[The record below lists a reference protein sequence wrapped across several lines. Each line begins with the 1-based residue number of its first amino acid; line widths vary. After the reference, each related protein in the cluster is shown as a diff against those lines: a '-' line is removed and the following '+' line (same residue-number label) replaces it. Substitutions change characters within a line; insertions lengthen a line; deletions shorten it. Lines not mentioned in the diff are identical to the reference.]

1 MALDDLDNFL
11 LVLTTSISGTLLA
24 IGGIITFIYAIK
36 KKNQLILLFSAMWL
50 LYAVFWFI
58 DAAAHYY
65 YSIPLM
71 ALAIFPQLIAVPCII
86 IFIELVRKEH
96 VNPIKISTLAI
107 IEAIVFYITFFM
119 NPSDNWDIIP
129 GYGVH
134 NKGILR
140 VSQIVFIFYYVTLY
154 FIWSFQTWRKSPDSL
169 KRLTILLFIGSILFS
184 VVTAAMYALG
194 TFIRA
199 FNSIAFIVHSVGAVA
214 NIIVILKDPRIIYI
228 LPFKAYRIL
237 VVDTNASV
245 ALYKYDWAKVG
256 KLEETMFSMMLQAIG
271 NVLDDILKKGE
282 VQEIQMDR
290 AVLLIHHDKAYSI
303 ASILIASKSS
313 KSLRYG
319 LKRFNE
325 DFVNAFQTRLNGE
338 RKVGMFEETRALV
351 EKVFDYIPSYIAV
364 S

>member
-1 MALDDLDNFL
+1 
-11 LVLTTSISGTLLA
+11 VLTTSISGALLA

-36 KKNQLILLFSAMWL
+36 KKSHIILLFSAMWL

-65 YSIPLM
+65 YSVFLM
-71 ALAIFPQLIAVPCII
+71 ALAIVPQLIAVPCII

-96 VNPIKISTLAI
+96 VNPTKISILVL

-119 NPSDNWDIIP
+119 DPSENWDIIS

-140 VSQIVFIFYYVTLY
+140 ISQIVFIFYFVILY
-154 FIWSFQTWRKSPDSL
+154 YIWSFQTWRKAPDSL
-169 KRLTILLFIGSILFS
+169 KRQTSWLFIGSTLFT

-199 FNSIAFIVHSVGAVA
+199 FNSVAFIIHSVGAVT
-214 NIIVILKDPRIIYI
+214 NIIVILKNPRIIYI

-237 VVDTNASV
+237 IVDTNESV

-271 NVLDDILKKGE
+271 NVLDAILKKGE
-282 VQEIQMDR
+282 VREIQMDR
-290 AVLLIHHDKAYSI
+290 AVLLIHHDKTYSI
-303 ASILIASKSS
+303 ASILISSKSS
-313 KSLRYG
+313 KSLKLG

-325 DFVNAFQTRLNGE
+325 RFINDFQNHLVGE
-338 RKVGMFEETRALV
+338 RKVGMFEETRVLV
-351 EKVFDYIPSYIAV
+351 DTVFDFVPNYKSG

>member
-1 MALDDLDNFL
+1 M
-11 LVLTTSISGTLLA
+11 
-24 IGGIITFIYAIK
+24 
-36 KKNQLILLFSAMWL
+36 
-50 LYAVFWFI
+50 
-58 DAAAHYY
+58 DAAAHYL
-65 YSIPLM
+65 YSIPIM
-71 ALAIFPQLIAVPCII
+71 ALAIIPQLIAVPCII

-96 VNPIKISTLAI
+96 VNPTKISILVI
-107 IEAIVFYITFFM
+107 IEATVFYVTFFL
-119 NPSDNWDIIP
+119 NPADNWNIIP

-140 VSQIVFIFYYVTLY
+140 ISQIIFIFYYAFLY
-154 FIWSFQTWRKSPDSL
+154 YIWSFQTWRKAPSSL
-169 KRLTILLFIGSILFS
+169 KRLTNLFFFGSTLFS
-184 VVTAAMYALG
+184 VVTAIMYVLG
-194 TFIRA
+194 TFIRS
-199 FNSIAFIVHSVGAVA
+199 FNSIAFIIHSVGAIT

-237 VVDTNASV
+237 VVDTNASI

-290 AVLLIHHDKAYSI
+290 AVLLIHHDNTYSI

-325 DFVNAFQTRLNGE
+325 KFVNVFQTQLDGE
-338 RKVGMFEETRALV
+338 RKVGTFEETRALV
-351 EKVFDYIPSYIAV
+351 DNVFDYVPSYKAV

>member
-1 MALDDLDNFL
+1 
-11 LVLTTSISGTLLA
+11 VLTTSITGALLA

-36 KKNQLILLFSAMWL
+36 KKNHLILLFSAMWL

-65 YSIPLM
+65 YSIFLM
-71 ALAIFPQLIAVPCII
+71 ALAIIPQLIAVPCMI

-96 VNPIKISTLAI
+96 VNPMKISILVI

-119 NPSDNWDIIP
+119 DPSENWDVIP

-140 VSQIVFIFYYVTLY
+140 VSQIIFIFYFVVLY

-169 KRLTILLFIGSILFS
+169 KGLTNLLFIGSTLFT
-184 VVTAAMYALG
+184 VVTAALYALG
-194 TFIRA
+194 SFIRT
-199 FNSIAFIVHSVGAVA
+199 FNYVAFIVHSVGAVT
-214 NIIVILKDPRIIYI
+214 NIIVILKNPRIIYI

-237 VVDTNASV
+237 IVDTNASV

-271 NVLDDILKKGE
+271 NVLDAILKKGE

-290 AVLLIHHDKAYSI
+290 AVLLIHHDKTYSI
-303 ASILIASKSS
+303 ASILISSKSS
-313 KSLRYG
+313 KSLKLG

-325 DFVNAFQTRLNGE
+325 SFIFEFQTHLAGE
-338 RKVGMFEETRALV
+338 RKVGMFEETRVLV
-351 EKVFDYIPSYIAV
+351 ETVFDFVPSYKLA
-364 S
+364 SK